1 MIKNIILCV
10 LGTLGFCGVLNVPKK
25 KIAIILIGAALSGTV
40 YEYAYS
46 EMKAGIFLSTLYA
59 ATAVGIYSEAG
70 ARIFKTPST
79 VIFLPSLIPLLP
91 VGTLYYAMSNL
102 IAGRYEQF
110 AEYAKDTV
118 LVGFAIATGSV
129 ITSTAVKT
137 ITKRRL

>member
-25 KIAIILIGAALSGTV
+25 KISIILIGAVLSGTV

-46 EMKAGIFLSTLYA
+46 EMKSGIFLSTLYA

-70 ARIFKTPST
+70 ARIFKTPS
-79 VIFLPSLIPLLP
+79 IFLPSLIPLLP
-91 VGTLYYAMSNL
+91 GGTLYYAMSNL

-129 ITSTAVKT
+129 ITSTAIKT